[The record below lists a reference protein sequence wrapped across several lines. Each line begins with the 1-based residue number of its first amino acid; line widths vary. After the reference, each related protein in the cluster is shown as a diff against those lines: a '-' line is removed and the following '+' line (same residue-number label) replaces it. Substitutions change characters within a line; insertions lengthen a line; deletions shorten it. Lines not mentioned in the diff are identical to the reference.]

1 LIEDF
6 KNIEYLNF
14 GNERQKLAFSE
25 IKKYKILD
33 KLEEYD
39 PVLTGTIPIGIDLP
53 ESDLDII
60 CECENHSEFSAYLS
74 EVFSDEREFK
84 IYASE
89 QNGIESTIAEFKTD
103 NFLIE
108 VFGQNVPT
116 EKQNAYRHMIVENRI
131 LVERGS
137 KFRQRVIELKSAGIK
152 TEPAFARLLG
162 LDGNPY
168 TELLKLENEY
178 FGQ

>member
-1 LIEDF
+1 MIEDF